1 MYVMTIHVT
10 LTVDLNG
17 NVSQAARARFYEFLK
32 GRNYTKHKL
41 TTLWTAW
48 FLPGNTI
55 ESAIRYTKE
64 TVASAARV
72 AGITHYE
79 ALVMPGE
86 QRPTEWKQG

>member
-1 MYVMTIHVT
+1 MTIYVT

-17 NVSQAARARFYEFLK
+17 NVSTAARAKFNEFLK

-48 FLPGNTI
+48 FLPNNTI
-55 ESAIRYTKE
+55 DSAIRYTKE
-64 TVASAARV
+64 SVAAAAKV
-72 AGITHYE
+72 AGISNYE

-86 QRPTEWKQG
+86 QKATEWKQI

>member
-1 MYVMTIHVT
+1 MTIFVT

-17 NVSQAARARFYEFLK
+17 NVTQSARAKFYDYLK
-32 GRNYTKHKL
+32 GQNYSKHKL

-55 ESAIRYTKE
+55 DSAVTFTKA
-64 TVASAARV
+64 TVAAAARA
-72 AGITHYE
+72 AGISNYE

-86 QRPTEWKQG
+86 QGPTEWRQ

>member
-1 MYVMTIHVT
+1 MTIHVT

-17 NVSQAARARFYEFLK
+17 NVTQAARTKFYEYLK
-32 GRNYTKHKL
+32 GKNYTKHKL

-48 FLPGNTI
+48 FNPNGTI
-55 ESAIRYTKE
+55 DGAVRYTKE
-64 TVASAARV
+64 TVAAAARV

-86 QRPTEWKQG
+86 QKATEWKQP